1 HTTDDKNLVVALT
14 DHIIF
19 AHKRLKQNQIISNP
33 FAIETKH
40 LYSGAY
46 AIASQVIDKLN
57 QRLDVKFPA
66 DEIGFIALHIAS
78 NTE

>member
-1 HTTDDKNLVVALT
+1 MT

-19 AHKRLKQNQIISNP
+19 AYKRLKQNQIISNP

-40 LYSGAY
+40 LYSDAY

-57 QRLDVKFPA
+57 QRLDVKFHLMKL
-66 DEIGFIALHIAS
+66 DLLHYIAS
-78 NTE
+78 NTEDLTIHEMS